1 MRRFS
6 AVLQTLYD
14 AVSGMLFVRRCA
26 VCGERICEGALCED
40 CFAQL
45 RQALDAPCP
54 SCGRKTALCRCT
66 ALDGGALAVYSLLP
80 YRPGQMGA
88 AERILLAR
96 KQRLDPTVEDL
107 LSELLSPLCACA
119 IAENG
124 GGDGEW
130 IITYPPRSKKK
141 QHEVGHDQ
149 SCEMAKRLSRHTGIP
164 MISCLE
170 RMSGSDTAQKTLGA
184 AQRSENA
191 QGSYVLSRRFQ
202 TDLRGKS
209 VVIIDDIATT
219 GATLAACASMLK
231 EAGAV
236 QVIALTAA
244 KTVHARV
251 V

>member
-14 AVSGMLFVRRCA
+14 SVRGMLFVRRCA
-26 VCGERICEGALCED
+26 GCGERIREGALCED
-40 CFAQL
+40 CFAQF

-80 YRPGQMGA
+80 YRPGQNGA

-96 KQRLDPTVEDL
+96 KQKLNPTVEDL
-107 LSELLSPLCACA
+107 LSELLSPLCSCA

-124 GGDGEW
+124 GMTDEW
-130 IITYPPRSKKK
+130 ILTYPPRSGKK
-141 QHEVGHDQ
+141 QREIGHDQ
-149 SCEMAKRLSRHTGIP
+149 SCELARRLSALTNIP
-164 MISCLE
+164 MIACLE
-170 RMSGSDTAQKTLGA
+170 RLSGSDTAQKTLGA
-184 AQRSENA
+184 AQRTENA
-191 QGSYVLSRRFQ
+191 QGSYVLSE
-202 TDLRGKS
+202 TYEKDLCGKS

-219 GATLAACASMLK
+219 GATLAACASIIK

-236 QVIALTAA
+236 RVIALTAA
-244 KTVHARV
+244 KTVHGKKQ
-251 V
+251 